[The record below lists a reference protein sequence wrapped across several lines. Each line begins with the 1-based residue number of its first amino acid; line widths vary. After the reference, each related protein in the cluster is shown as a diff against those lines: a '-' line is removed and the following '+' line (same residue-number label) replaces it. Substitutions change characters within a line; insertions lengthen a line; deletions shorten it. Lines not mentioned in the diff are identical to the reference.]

1 MATVLVVEDDVTT
14 CKFMRLSLERDEFD
28 VIEAHNGRDALTML
42 ARTDRPV
49 DVVVSDYR
57 LPGLSGLEVIAA
69 ARRRDASIP
78 CIMVTGSTELDV
90 AIRAM
95 TNGAVGFLVKPFT
108 AEALRVVVARAMERR
123 RLADEALRLRTVVP
137 MLERFTVLLADV
149 VEARDIET
157 YAHCQRLI
165 AISDRL
171 AEWLGV
177 PARERQN
184 IRLGACL
191 HDIGKIAVPDAIL
204 HKPEALTAWEW
215 DIMRRHPEVGAA
227 LLEDIEQ
234 WREARIVVRHHH
246 ERFDGSGY
254 PDGLASTE
262 IPLSSRIVAVADAVD
277 VMAVGRPYQRPRAPE
292 EVVAEVRAHRGRQF
306 DPDVADAFLA
316 MAGIDPAMQHAM
328 YSHDLV
334 HASIMG

>member
-1 MATVLVVEDDVTT
+1 MATVLVVEDDMLT
-14 CKFMRLSLERDEFD
+14 CKFMRLCLERDEFD
-28 VIEAHNGRDALTML
+28 VIEAHNGRDALTAL
-42 ARTDRPV
+42 ERTDRPV
-49 DVVVSDYR
+49 DVVVSDFR
-57 LPGLSGLEVIAA
+57 LPGVSGLEVLAA
-69 ARRRDASIP
+69 ATRRDAIVP

-90 AIRAM
+90 AIKAM
-95 TNGAVGFLVKPFT
+95 SNGAIGFLVKPFT
-108 AEALRVVVARAMERR
+108 AEALSVVVARAMERR
-123 RLADEALRLRTVVP
+123 RLAEEALRLRTVVP

-165 AISDRL
+165 AISDRI
-171 AEWLGV
+171 AEWLEV
-177 PARERQN
+177 PARDRQN

-204 HKPEALTAWEW
+204 HKPAALTPWEW
-215 DIMRRHPEVGAA
+215 EVMRRHPEVGAA
-227 LLEDIEQ
+227 LLEDIDQ

-254 PDGLASTE
+254 PDGLAGRR
-262 IPLSSRIVAVADAVD
+262 IPLSARIVALADAVD
-277 VMAVGRPYQRPRAPE
+277 VMAVGRPYQRPRPPE

-316 MAGIDPAMQHAM
+316 MAGVDPALQHAK
-328 YSHDLV
+328 YSNDLV
-334 HASIMG
+334 AASLMG